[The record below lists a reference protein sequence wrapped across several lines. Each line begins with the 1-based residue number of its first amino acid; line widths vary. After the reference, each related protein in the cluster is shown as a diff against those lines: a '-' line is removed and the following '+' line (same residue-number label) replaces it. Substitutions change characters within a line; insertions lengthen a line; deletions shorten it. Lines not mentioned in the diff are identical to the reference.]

1 MSESD
6 RLVMLIIYEYLL
18 FVVILTVTNSLES
31 ILMLEI
37 CDAKNLSSVIN
48 VISYI

>member
-18 FVVILTVTNSLES
+18 FVVILTVRNSLES

>member
-18 FVVILTVTNSLES
+18 FVVILTVRNSLES

-37 CDAKNLSSVIN
+37 
-48 VISYI
+48 